1 MKQTEARAEK
11 AKGRIVKT
19 RLRHN
24 LSRKGN
30 DNNSLRTFKKQLFN
44 QGQILS
50 VLFVE
55 YVSIESQLLCHWK

>member
-19 RLRHN
+19 ILRHN
-24 LSRKGN
+24 ISRKGN